1 MEITDVTT
9 TLLSLCMPTMA
20 VIHHASRLTHLCTL
34 LQGLNEALPDLDKD
48 KQFYS
53 IIGASRLVPIKSIKG
68 GVLSDR
74 TVSGTGAAVCIME

>member
-1 MEITDVTT
+1 MRHYQ
-9 TLLSLCMPTMA
+9 TL
-20 VIHHASRLTHLCTL
+20 IR
-34 LQGLNEALPDLDKD
+34 KIRD

-53 IIGASRLVPIKSIKG
+53 IIGASRLVPIKRVKG